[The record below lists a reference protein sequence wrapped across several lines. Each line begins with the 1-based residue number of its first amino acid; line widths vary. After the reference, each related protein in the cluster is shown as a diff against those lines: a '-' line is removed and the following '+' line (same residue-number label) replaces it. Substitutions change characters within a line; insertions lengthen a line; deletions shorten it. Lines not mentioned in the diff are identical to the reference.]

1 MESVSDYDE
10 VEFICIDDNSQE
22 PGTSDYLST
31 LDDRGWTVLNQQDYR
46 EKEDTNKVGGYNDTD
61 HMSPFSNAL
70 ELFVNKSQG
79 ELLVPLQGDVQFI
92 RKGWLQEYVN
102 LYQKEEDIAS
112 VTLDAQR
119 KIRLSQT
126 IFDKRIYDDG
136 YSVFGIDL
144 NRRIGGAGDCFYHRS
159 VIEKVGGWKPSFAKN
174 STPEIDFVNNF
185 YKVYSSQRKVYMP
198 WIPPAVLIATDPRG
212 TNARVRNGRR
222 YGKYWEAKS
231 DNLYYKWFDD
241 SSLRLNPEWYSRHF
255 PMSIE
260 EVTLP
265 NGDWDLPIDS
275 MGNWKKIGTQVDLG
289 DYEIIDGSK
298 EDIEDSDIV
307 RIVNPGYVD
316 EWLESE

>member
-119 KIRLSQT
+119 KIRLSQ
-126 IFDKRIYDDG
+126 
-136 YSVFGIDL
+136 
-144 NRRIGGAGDCFYHRS
+144 
-159 VIEKVGGWKPSFAKN
+159 
-174 STPEIDFVNNF
+174 
-185 YKVYSSQRKVYMP
+185 
-198 WIPPAVLIATDPRG
+198 
-212 TNARVRNGRR
+212 
-222 YGKYWEAKS
+222 
-231 DNLYYKWFDD
+231 
-241 SSLRLNPEWYSRHF
+241 
-255 PMSIE
+255 
-260 EVTLP
+260 
-265 NGDWDLPIDS
+265 
-275 MGNWKKIGTQVDLG
+275 
-289 DYEIIDGSK
+289 
-298 EDIEDSDIV
+298 
-307 RIVNPGYVD
+307 
-316 EWLESE
+316 

>member
-1 MESVSDYDE
+1 
-10 VEFICIDDNSQE
+10 
-22 PGTSDYLST
+22 
-31 LDDRGWTVLNQQDYR
+31 
-46 EKEDTNKVGGYNDTD
+46 
-61 HMSPFSNAL
+61 MS
-70 ELFVNKSQG
+70 
-79 ELLVPLQGDVQFI
+79 
-92 RKGWLQEYVN
+92 
-102 LYQKEEDIAS
+102 
-112 VTLDAQR
+112 
-119 KIRLSQT
+119 
-126 IFDKRIYDDG
+126 
-136 YSVFGIDL
+136 
-144 NRRIGGAGDCFYHRS
+144 
-159 VIEKVGGWKPSFAKN
+159 
-174 STPEIDFVNNF
+174 
-185 YKVYSSQRKVYMP
+185 

-222 YGKYWEAKS
+222 YGMYWEAKS

-298 EDIEDSDIV
+298 DDIEDSDIV